1 MSVNLVVELAWFII
15 HKYEYQQQRSEK
27 LQIDDSSNEEQD
39 LETFIESSISKIIK
53 IIITNEAEFDKQIR
67 DFIDSY
73 KELWMNIIYKNKKVD
88 EKLIGDFINIFIKL
102 ALLKIPLP
110 EDFLMDEFVNFFK
123 LITLNAI
130 GSKDFGAIV
139 DLLQFVNKGFEE
151 INNLDIDD
159 KYLFEIINTLFEI
172 LENFYLSQL
181 NVIPDIISE
190 LENIDI
196 DSNIIKNSIHKIS
209 NFLRLL
215 IFGLKSIMQLIEDY
229 IISYTNDKSSQIE
242 SKYEKMVD
250 TIFELNEIL
259 NIMNILSYRVLFTM
273 LIWNIPKTEFLSSNL
288 NDPDIFE
295 KIDFKILPPDEFFI
309 NLNKSID
316 SILKEFLEFT
326 FKKLNI
332 SLQEIQNSI
341 NNENKEK
348 QKNLEVEE
356 NKKRK
361 ILEKIFPN
369 KNFKDFKV
377 NKEALDELL
386 NCLDEILPEDLDI
399 EKILNED
406 NFNMEELI

>member
-1 MSVNLVVELAWFII
+1 LSVNLVVELAWFII

>member
-1 MSVNLVVELAWFII
+1 
-15 HKYEYQQQRSEK
+15 

-209 NFLRLL
+209 NY
-215 IFGLKSIMQLIEDY
+215 Y